1 MPPGG
6 IKPGT
11 LNAFQRY
18 FGLEA
23 RAFHL
28 GTKRMLER
36 IRIHEPDRACIN
48 ARTIAQDFHLD
59 AAASGT
65 LLRAFMASG
74 LLYPD
79 GDGHYEASDRF
90 REYAVADF
98 AVPLSRLQVRDL
110 INRVCGVATRIN
122 AEWQRSPFLIG
133 TITVSGSY
141 MSGADVD
148 LHSELPLW
156 LVLRFRRQP
165 PTRNPMHWQSKE
177 EALDHI
183 KTAIKALSSIIV
195 IHIVSDREKVQR
207 PFSVVF
213 QQGVTPAAPTSG
225 RLRDWE
231 PPFSQQ
237 PVADPTPGR
246 NVSAGLPSSQPGRPV
261 EREKS
266 AWHDVSKRG

>member
-36 IRIHEPDRACIN
+36 IRTHEPDRACIN

-90 REYAVADF
+90 REYALADIG
-98 AVPLSRLQVRDL
+98 VPLSRLQVRDL
-110 INRVCGVATRIN
+110 INRV
-122 AEWQRSPFLIG
+122 
-133 TITVSGSY
+133 
-141 MSGADVD
+141 
-148 LHSELPLW
+148 
-156 LVLRFRRQP
+156 
-165 PTRNPMHWQSKE
+165 
-177 EALDHI
+177 
-183 KTAIKALSSIIV
+183 
-195 IHIVSDREKVQR
+195 
-207 PFSVVF
+207 
-213 QQGVTPAAPTSG
+213 
-225 RLRDWE
+225 
-231 PPFSQQ
+231 
-237 PVADPTPGR
+237 
-246 NVSAGLPSSQPGRPV
+246 
-261 EREKS
+261 
-266 AWHDVSKRG
+266 